1 MKQSI
6 ALIWCAS
13 LIAAAPSAPAPT
25 MQGAIDARV
34 AAAPGTAIAVGII
47 DHGKVA
53 TYFAGTTGN
62 DRPLDEHTLFE
73 IGSVTKTFTA
83 TVLASMV
90 LAHQVKLDDPAAAY
104 LPKSVHVPS
113 RDGLSITLLAL
124 AEQRSGLPRLPN
136 NMDDVAGTDPY
147 ADYTIADMYGFL
159 NAYTLPRDPGATYEY
174 SNYGI
179 GLLGQL
185 LANQAKETYPALV
198 AQRVLA
204 PLGMTD
210 TTFATVPASDPPM
223 LAVGHDLGGQ
233 PVASWHQQ
241 AILPAGGIRSSLA
254 DMLKFLRCNLG
265 QGPLGA
271 VCLFAQQPRAA
282 GTPGHRIGLV
292 WETSAFRGSV
302 SHGGDTAGYHAFVAI
317 SKDRQSGVVA
327 LSNGPLVTDV
337 ATHALF
343 AEYPI
348 AECPTSVPADEVD
361 RGSYAG
367 VYCSASAGLVFTVA
381 PGKNPDGLS
390 IALVPQPAFEVVRT
404 DTDAYL
410 NAQADANFQFV
421 RQNGAIVG
429 LYVIQSGEVIP
440 AIRLDVHGK
449 PFAAHLP
456 SAFPPVVALGDATL
470 HQYVGTY
477 AGAFGTMAV
486 TLRGTRLYVQLIGQP
501 AAPVYACAKDSFFYK
516 IVAAQIRFT
525 RDATG
530 KITSLTLRQ
539 NGADIQATRT
549 GP

>member
-1 MKQSI
+1 MKHSI

-25 MQGAIDARV
+25 MQAAIDARV
-34 AAAPGTAIAVGII
+34 AAPGTAIAVGSI
-47 DHGKVA
+47 DHGKVE

-62 DRPLDEHTLFE
+62 GRPLDEHTLFE

-104 LPKSVHVPS
+104 LPKSVHVPT
-113 RDGLSITLLAL
+113 RDGLSITLLTL
-124 AEQRSGLPRLPN
+124 AEQRSGLPRLPS
-136 NMDDVAGTDPY
+136 NMYDVAGTDPY
-147 ADYTIADMYGFL
+147 ADYTIPDMYAFL

-185 LANQAKETYPALV
+185 LANRANETYPALV

-210 TTFATVPASDPPM
+210 TTFATVPASDPAT

-233 PVASWHQQ
+233 PVPSWHQQ

-254 DMLKFLRCNLG
+254 DMLRFLRCNLG
-265 QGPLGA
+265 QGPLA
-271 VCLFAQQPRAA
+271 TACLFAQQPRAA

-292 WETSAFRGSV
+292 WETSVFRGSV

-317 SKDRQSGVVA
+317 SKDHQSGVVA

-343 AEYPI
+343 PEYPI
-348 AECPTSVPADEVD
+348 TECPTSVPADEVG

-367 VYCSASAGLVFTVA
+367 VYCSVSAGLVFTVT
-381 PGKNPDGLS
+381 PGKNPDSLS
-390 IALVPQPAFEVVRT
+390 IALLPQPAFEAVRT
-404 DTDAYL
+404 DRDAYA
-410 NAQADANFQFV
+410 NAQADVNFQFARRNDDV
-421 RQNGAIVG
+421 VG
-429 LYVIQSGEVIP
+429 LYVIQGGEVIP
-440 AIRLDVHGK
+440 ATRLDVHGK
-449 PFAAHLP
+449 PFAAQLP
-456 SAFPPVVALGDATL
+456 PAFPPVVSLDHATL
-470 HQYVGTY
+470 QQYVGTY
-477 AGAFGTMAV
+477 SGAFDTITV
-486 TLRGTRLYVQLIGQP
+486 TLRGARLYVQLTGQP
-501 AAPVYACAKDSFFYK
+501 AAPVYASAKDAFFYK
-516 IVAAQIRFT
+516 IVAAQIRFI

-539 NGADIQATRT
+539 NGADIQAART
-549 GP
+549 AP